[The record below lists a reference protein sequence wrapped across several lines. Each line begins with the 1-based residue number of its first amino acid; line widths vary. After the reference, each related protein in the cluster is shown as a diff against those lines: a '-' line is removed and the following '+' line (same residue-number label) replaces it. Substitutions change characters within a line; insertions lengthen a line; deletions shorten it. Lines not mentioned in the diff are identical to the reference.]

1 LTRGIVSSRA
11 IAQACEEP
19 VTFIALSGVS
29 RPLYHHRHFVSWA
42 YTAMPWTDSDLLRD
56 CFDVAMKLRV
66 LDMQASPYDLR
77 TIGFEPVR
85 IETADGRAEYQRR
98 EREMA
103 ARAGVLRG
111 RLIDAVSAPLRGQR
125 AVVV

>member
-1 LTRGIVSSRA
+1 
-11 IAQACEEP
+11 
-19 VTFIALSGVS
+19 
-29 RPLYHHRHFVSWA
+29 
-42 YTAMPWTDSDLLRD
+42 
-56 CFDVAMKLRV
+56 MKLRV

-85 IETADGRAEYQRR
+85 LETADGRAEYQRR

-111 RLIDAVSAPLRGQR
+111 RLIDAVSALLRGQR
-125 AVVV
+125 SVLV